1 MPIES
6 SLTASAE
13 SCPVA
18 GGDPPLA
25 AYRRAKRRG
34 ASRVLAAAGL
44 LGALAVTAMLVGAYA
59 LSLPAILQALAGGGT
74 GADRVVVWSV
84 RMPRIVAAVL
94 AGWGLALAGTVMQS
108 LLRNPLVSPST
119 LGISHGAAFGAAFAI
134 VVLRA
139 GAAQT
144 GALRTGGALL
154 LTIDHLATTA
164 LCAFLGAMLT
174 TGAILALAR
183 LRRLTPPAIILAG
196 VALSSLFMSGTILM
210 QYFASEVELASVVFW
225 SFGDVARSNWRELG
239 LVAVCTGAAT
249 AACWLWRWDLNALAA
264 GDDAA
269 ESLGVPV
276 ERIRLAGMVLAALAA
291 AVVTAFHGVIAFLGL
306 LAPHI
311 SRRLVGANHTLLLPM
326 SCLVGA
332 ILLVGADT
340 AGRCLVGSGT
350 LPVGILTSFMG
361 APVFLYL
368 LSRTESA

>member
-1 MPIES
+1 
-6 SLTASAE
+6 
-13 SCPVA
+13 
-18 GGDPPLA
+18 
-25 AYRRAKRRG
+25 
-34 ASRVLAAAGL
+34 
-44 LGALAVTAMLVGAYA
+44 
-59 LSLPAILQALAGGGT
+59 
-74 GADRVVVWSV
+74 
-84 RMPRIVAAVL
+84 MPRIVAAVL